1 MNAVWQVLATAL
13 WLYWLVF
20 IARLIWDLVQMF
32 ARQWRPSG
40 PLLLVAETVYTL
52 TDPPLKLLRRIIP
65 PLRIGGVQFDIAF
78 LIILIGLNFAIS
90 LVQRL

>member
-1 MNAVWQVLATAL
+1 MNAVWQILATAL

-20 IARLIWDLVQMF
+20 IARLILDLVQMF

-78 LIILIGLNFAIS
+78 
-90 LVQRL
+90 

>member
-20 IARLIWDLVQMF
+20 IARLILDLVQMF

-52 TDPPLKLLRRIIP
+52 TDPPLRLLRRIIP

>member
-1 MNAVWQVLATAL
+1 MNAVWQILATAL

-20 IARLIWDLVQMF
+20 IARLILDLVQMF